1 MKIISVRELR
11 SQTAK
16 VWRDLAEEQEI
27 VIMLNGKPVG
37 ILSATDENTLEQ
49 SLRVV
54 RRARAMQGLLNA
66 QLGSVKRGLD
76 KMTLEEIN
84 EEISADRKSRAT

>member
-11 SQTAK
+11 SKTAQ
-16 VWRDLAEEQEI
+16 VWRDLAEEHEI

-49 SLRVV
+49 SLQTV

-66 QLGSVKRGLD
+66 QMGSVKRGLD
-76 KMTLEEIN
+76 KMSLDEIN
-84 EEISADRKSRAT
+84 KEITVDRKSRNK

>member
-11 SQTAK
+11 SQTAR
-16 VWRDLAEEQEI
+16 VWRDLAEEHEI
-27 VIMLNGKPVG
+27 VIMLKGKPVG

-49 SLRVV
+49 SLQAV

-66 QLGSVKRGLD
+66 QMSSVKRGLD
-76 KMTLEEIN
+76 KISVHEIN
-84 EEISADRKSRAT
+84 EEINVDRKSRAK